1 MKTWYSRILIYVT
14 CISLI
19 VAFMVS
25 PVAAASADYES
36 NIVNYY
42 DYNEAPYAYTANSSN
57 DYTVTFPLHR
67 EMYIRYVDLLIGT
80 GQNIYGASVVRG
92 SVTTEL
98 TMVSVGNGYYRFYG
112 EFGGGKASW
121 DTEISFVFDVDESG
135 ADIQV
140 MSFQYSIIPNE
151 YWLDIGTIEAGTT
164 VDPSDVTKKTMSNKN
179 TPAVVVFDSQPVSS
193 NYFVDVYTPYWRKYD
208 QIDFLIGLET
218 AGVNSIAVDL
228 EAALAIP
235 FTVSYLDSS
244 GNLSF
249 ELVEDVSQEYYTG
262 KAYYSFPNGISSD
275 WIQVHIDVSKVNKS
289 VAGDPVIRITGPL
302 GPYEISYSASL
313 ISVTGTVAVDNQS
326 PLSVWFNNI
335 KEFFRDLFNPD
346 DGDTS
351 DTEDKMNEAGKE
363 LDKTSTAFDQIDTP
377 DIDTGDLTGN
387 FTQFSPSGLAVL
399 GVITNNGYVTSLLVL
414 VFTFALVAYIFFG
427 KR

>member
-1 MKTWYSRILIYVT
+1 MKRQYSHTLICILCVT
-14 CISLI
+14 LL
-19 VAFMVS
+19 VAVMVS
-25 PVAAASADYES
+25 PVSAASSADYES

-80 GQNIYGASVVRG
+80 GHNIYGASVVRG
-92 SVTTEL
+92 TVTTEL

-121 DTEISFVFDVDESG
+121 DTEISFVFDVDDSG
-135 ADIQV
+135 ANIQV

-164 VDPSDVTKKTMSNKN
+164 LDPDDVTKKTMANKN
-179 TPAVVVFDSQPVSS
+179 TPAVVLFDSQPVPS
-193 NYFVDVYTPYWRKYD
+193 NYFVDIYTPYWRKYD

-218 AGVNSIAVDL
+218 AGVNSIGVDL
-228 EAALAIP
+228 EAALSIP

-249 ELVEDVSQEYYTG
+249 ELVEDVQEYYAG
-262 KAYYSFPNGISSD
+262 KAYYTFPNGISSD

-302 GPYEISYSASL
+302 GPYEISYAASL

-346 DGDTS
+346 DGVSS
-351 DTEDKMNEAGKE
+351 DTEEKMDEAGKE
-363 LDKTSTAFDQIDTP
+363 LDKIGNEFDQIDTP
-377 DIDTGDLTGN
+377 DIDTGNLTGN
-387 FTQFSPSGLAVL
+387 FTKFSTSGLAVL

-414 VFTFALVAYIFFG
+414 IFTFALVAYIFFG